1 MDNNV
6 ESNGPAL
13 KRLRAARACEMCRL
27 KKNKCDELRPC
38 THCRNRKTECVYRG
52 GANTMRSSRTTPE
65 YVHQLEEQIKALSS
79 ALMASNTSRGVDLSN
94 EQQNITGEAGVTD
107 CTQPRPR
114 SGDSSFTWC
123 RAAYEVGVVNRHT
136 HSSEFYGSSSSIAIL
151 AHVRRASAVEGREQP
166 DDEEGLVSS
175 LHNPA
180 FSSSSPEALPSSAV
194 EQYPA
199 ERLASVS
206 HCRVFV
212 DNFFATIHYIYPIL
226 AKPAFLEK
234 CELVWA
240 GKTSSLS
247 QSFIALYYSILSLGA
262 LLRPREE
269 GPIGGIEDLL
279 WSRKFFDEAR
289 TRSNSSTITDLEMVQ
304 CHFYLAKVCQ
314 NALNLH
320 WAYLQIGQA
329 VRIALSIGINREPSL
344 NCVKDPEVLK
354 AESRTWW
361 CLYFLETELAFS
373 IGRPDTLGADIYHNR
388 RYPITTGD
396 ALNDG
401 RAPELLEP
409 PQCAIIKH
417 MVDIS
422 RLIRTICVNIYMS
435 NLTLEKTI
443 AVAAQIQ
450 QRIERWVETLPP
462 ELRPL
467 TEVGQR
473 RPLKA
478 AMVPQYVKKQ
488 RLATTTR
495 YHNLRILLFGRLLMK
510 SSMAERASNAQLQEQ
525 IGKCLDSARLTIEIV
540 YETFQHQDFFRT
552 WFYNTTYT
560 IFAASIILVYI
571 FQAPPESEYDALSRQ
586 VETAIEILE
595 TMEESVVAAKAA
607 KLIQTALISA
617 RERTTSFDPRN
628 AQTTLAEWNFMP
640 MNGLWGPFN
649 MACDDPN
656 ADVRLQFSDFGV
668 DCSLFDDIIE
678 AMPP

>member
-1 MDNNV
+1 MDNSV
-6 ESNGPAL
+6 ESDGPAL

-38 THCRNRKTECVYRG
+38 THCRNRKTDCVYRG
-52 GANTMRSSRTTPE
+52 GANSVRTNRTTPE

-79 ALMASNTSRGVDLSN
+79 ALIASNTSRGADLSN

-107 CTQPRPR
+107 CTQSRPR
-114 SGDSSFTWC
+114 SGDSPFTRC

-136 HSSEFYGSSSSIAIL
+136 HSSEFYGSSSSIALL
-151 AHVRRASAVEGREQP
+151 AHIRRASAVEGREQP

-194 EQYPA
+194 EQYPT

-212 DNFFATIHYIYPIL
+212 DSFFATIHYVYPIL

-234 CELVWA
+234 CEGVP
-240 GKTSSLS
+240 K
-247 QSFIALYYSILSLGA
+247 
-262 LLRPREE
+262 
-269 GPIGGIEDLL
+269 
-279 WSRKFFDEAR
+279 R
-289 TRSNSSTITDLEMVQ
+289 T
-304 CHFYLAKVCQ
+304 
-314 NALNLH
+314 
-320 WAYLQIGQA
+320 
-329 VRIALSIGINREPSL
+329 
-344 NCVKDPEVLK
+344 
-354 AESRTWW
+354 ESP
-361 CLYFLETELAFS
+361 LELAFS
-373 IGRPDTLGADIYHNR
+373 MGRPDTLGADVYHNR

-396 ALNDG
+396 PFNDG
-401 RAPELLEP
+401 RASELLEP

-422 RLIRTICVNIYMS
+422 RLIRTICVNIYML
-435 NLTLEKTI
+435 NLTLEKTT
-443 AVAAQIQ
+443 AVAAQIEQ
-450 QRIERWVETLPP
+450 NIERWVETLPP

-467 TEVGQR
+467 IEVGQR

-478 AMVPQYVKKQ
+478 AMVPQYVKRQ

-540 YETFQHQDFFRT
+540 YEIFQHQDFFRT

-571 FQAPPESEYDALSRQ
+571 FQAPPESEYDALFGQ

-617 RERTTSFDPRN
+617 RERTTTFDPGN
-628 AQTTLAEWNFMP
+628 AQTTLADWNFLP

-649 MACDDPN
+649 MACDDPS
-656 ADVRLQFSDFGV
+656 AGVRLQFSDFGA
-668 DCSLFDDIIE
+668 DCSLSDDIIE
-678 AMPP
+678 AIPP